1 MLSAVHTVSPGNPR
15 CLVPRPREAPVMGRE
30 HEVPAAWLPLL
41 HRLLS
46 FSKAPRGMTSS
57 DPELFLV
64 SEG

>member
-1 MLSAVHTVSPGNPR
+1 
-15 CLVPRPREAPVMGRE
+15 MGRE
-30 HEVPAAWLPLL
+30 REVMAAWLPLL

-46 FSKAPRGMTSS
+46 FSKAARGMTSS